1 MRGLRNLRIIVLALA
16 VLTILGTAGFHHIEG
31 WSWFD
36 SFYMVLTTVT
46 SIGYGEI
53 HPLSNTGRI
62 FNSVLICVGVLLLF
76 LAIGSFT
83 QALLEF
89 ELTDLFGRRRVER
102 EISKLSGHYIICG
115 AGRVGYSAARELANR
130 PVPCVIIESDSARL
144 EELGKGWLTIT
155 GDATQERTLREA
167 QIERAAGLVAATTT
181 DATNT
186 YIVLTARSLNP
197 KLKIIARAT
206 NDDAQKHLLKAGADS
221 VVSPYVFAGH
231 RIAHSFLR
239 PNVLD
244 FLDIATVRDG
254 KVEMVI
260 EEILVG
266 PGSSLDDTTV
276 GNSGIHRDLGII
288 VLAIKPKDG
297 PTRFNP
303 VAQEPIRGGDYLIVM
318 GELSRMRTLEE
329 RAGAPAAQAR

>member
-1 MRGLRNLRIIVLALA
+1 MRGLRNLRIIVAALV
-16 VLTILGTAGFHHIEG
+16 VLIMVGTAGFHYIEG
-31 WSWFD
+31 WPWLD

-62 FNSVLICVGVLLLF
+62 FNSAVIVVGLLLLF

-89 ELTDLFGRRRVER
+89 ELTDLFGRRKMER
-102 EISKLSGHYIICG
+102 EIGKLSGHYIICG
-115 AGRVGYSAARELANR
+115 AGRVGCSAARELANR
-130 PVPCVIIESDSARL
+130 PVPFVVIESDLARV
-144 EELGKGWLTIT
+144 EEVGKNWLTLP
-155 GDATQERTLREA
+155 GDATQEPVLRQA
-167 QIERAAGLVAATTT
+167 KIERAAGLVAATTT

-206 NDDAQKHLLKAGADS
+206 SDDAQKHLLKAGADS

-244 FLDIATVRDG
+244 FLDTATVRDG
-254 KVEMVI
+254 KMEMVI
-260 EEILVG
+260 EEVLVG
-266 PGSSLDDTTV
+266 EGSKLDGATV
-276 GNSGIHRDLGII
+276 GSSGIHRDLGII
-288 VLAIKPKDG
+288 ILAIKPKDR
-297 PTRFNP
+297 PARFNP
-303 VAQEPIRGGDYLIVM
+303 VAQEPIRAGDYLIVM
-318 GELSRMRTLEE
+318 GELSQMRALE
-329 RAGAPAAQAR
+329 AKAAPPVPQAR

>member
-1 MRGLRNLRIIVLALA
+1 MRGLRNLRIIVAALALLVA
-16 VLTILGTAGFHHIEG
+16 AGSAGLHYIEG

-53 HPLSNTGRI
+53 HPLSHAGRV
-62 FNSVLICVGVLLLF
+62 FNSALICVGILLLF
-76 LAIGSFT
+76 LAVGSFT

-89 ELTDLFGRRRVER
+89 ELTDLFGRRKMER

-115 AGRVGYSAARELANR
+115 AGRVGISTAHELANR
-130 PVPCVIIESDSARL
+130 PVPFVVIESDPARL
-144 EELGKGWLTIT
+144 EEVGKNWLILP
-155 GDATQERTLREA
+155 GDATQERTLHQA

-197 KLKIIARAT
+197 TLKIIARAT
-206 NDDAQKHLLKAGADS
+206 SDDAQKHLLKAGADS

-231 RIAHSFLR
+231 RIAHTFLR

-244 FLDIATVRDG
+244 FLDIATARDG

-260 EEILVG
+260 EEILVS
-266 PGSSLDDTTV
+266 PRSELDGTTV

-288 VLAIKPKDG
+288 ILAIKPKDG

-303 VAQEPIRGGDYLIVM
+303 IAQEGIRGGDYLIVM
-318 GELSRMRTLEE
+318 GETSQMRTLE
-329 RAGAPAAQAR
+329 AKASASSSQAR

>member
-1 MRGLRNLRIIVLALA
+1 MRGLRNLRIILAALA
-16 VLTILGTAGFHHIEG
+16 VLVAVGTAGFHYIEG
-31 WSWFD
+31 WPWFD

-53 HPLSNTGRI
+53 HPLSNVGRM
-62 FNSVLICVGVLLLF
+62 FNTVLICVGLLLLF

-89 ELTDLFGRRRVER
+89 ELTDLFGRRKMER

-115 AGRVGYSAARELANR
+115 AGRVGISAARELANR
-130 PVPCVIIESDSARL
+130 PVPFVVVESDLTRL
-144 EELGKGWLTIT
+144 EGVGKNWLILP

-167 QIERAAGLVAATTT
+167 QIDRAVGLVAATTT

-231 RIAHSFLR
+231 RIAHTFLR

-244 FLDIATVRDG
+244 FLDIATARDD

-266 PGSSLDDTTV
+266 AKSELDGATV

-288 VLAIKPKDG
+288 ILAIKPKEG

-303 VAQEPIRGGDYLIVM
+303 TAPEPIRGGDYLIVM
-318 GELSRMRTLEE
+318 GELSHMRALEAK
-329 RAGAPAAQAR
+329 AGAPAQQAR

>member
-1 MRGLRNLRIIVLALA
+1 MRGLRNLRIIVGALALLVVA
-16 VLTILGTAGFHHIEG
+16 GTIGFHYIEG
-31 WSWFD
+31 WPWFD

-46 SIGYGEI
+46 SVGYGEI
-53 HPLSNTGRI
+53 HPLSNTGRL
-62 FNSVLICVGVLLLF
+62 FNSGLIVVGLLLLF

-89 ELTDLFGRRRVER
+89 ELTDLFGRRRMER

-115 AGRVGYSAARELANR
+115 AGRVGISAARELANR
-130 PVPCVIIESDSARL
+130 PVPFVVIESDPGRL
-144 EELGKGWLTIT
+144 EEVGKNWLILP

-167 QIERAAGLVAATTT
+167 QIDRAAGLVAATTT

-206 NDDAQKHLLKAGADS
+206 SDDAQKHLLKAGADS

-231 RIAHSFLR
+231 RIAHTFLR

-244 FLDIATVRDG
+244 FLDIATARDG

-260 EEILVG
+260 EEILVSR
-266 PGSSLDDTTV
+266 GSALDGTTV

-303 VAQEPIRGGDYLIVM
+303 IAQEAIRGGDYLIVM
-318 GELSRMRTLEE
+318 CEISQMRTLEAK
-329 RAGAPAAQAR
+329 AGAHPAQAQ